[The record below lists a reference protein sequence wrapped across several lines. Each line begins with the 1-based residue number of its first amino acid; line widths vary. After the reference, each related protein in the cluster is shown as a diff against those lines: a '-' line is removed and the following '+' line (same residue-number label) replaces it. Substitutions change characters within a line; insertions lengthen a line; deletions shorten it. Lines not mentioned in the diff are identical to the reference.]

1 MWALRHPAVGQPG
14 HRPATKGRVERPG
27 FYLVQHF
34 SKGRSWPD
42 MLALE
47 RDLARF
53 ESEWEQQPHQ
63 ATGEP
68 PVVRFERDE
77 RALLR
82 PLPSGPFIS
91 SEEEFREV
99 SQDCLVSY
107 RSVRCS
113 VPWPYASRRVWLRP
127 SPGMY
132 LEVRN
137 QAGTVLCAGPATS
150 ESAYR
155 RQIGL
160 APPDSGSEASPG
172 RRTGVARWLPYT
184 ANGTGSHVLRWI
196 RWLKVVTL

>member
-1 MWALRHPAVGQPG
+1 
-14 HRPATKGRVERPG
+14 
-27 FYLVQHF
+27 
-34 SKGRSWPD
+34 

-68 PVVRFERDE
+68 PAVRFERDE

-99 SQDCLVSY
+99 SRDCLVSY

-137 QAGTVLCAGPATS
+137 QAGTVLAVHRLSANKHVTVLDPKHYEGIRRRAAGTRILAEQQLLERFPDCQWPCGATS
-150 ESAYR
+150 
-155 RQIGL
+155 
-160 APPDSGSEASPG
+160 
-172 RRTGVARWLPYT
+172 
-184 ANGTGSHVLRWI
+184 
-196 RWLKVVTL
+196 